1 MTTLT
6 YTVQFLTPAFL
17 GDAEQNG
24 RWRTPPFK
32 ALLRQW
38 WRVVYAADHNF
49 NVNIE
54 EMRREEG
61 LLFGNAWL
69 SHRVN
74 DREVADHCKS
84 LVRLRLENV
93 DGSPSEG
100 WARGTQKGV
109 APLPTGLQ
117 TSYAWFGLV
126 KRGGGLPDR
135 TAIKPSIPE
144 GKRRLHLVL
153 PESHG
158 GWIELTVRLIHT
170 FGQVGTRSR
179 GGWGS
184 LEFQGLT
191 SLEGEDLSRF
201 ARSLQECLNSDWAM
215 SLAQDQKGLCMWEST
230 TGYETWEKAMQKI
243 AEERK
248 RVRTE
253 LRSCKGKDL
262 RIALGFAGDGR
273 MPSPLRWKIFSRGNG
288 KLGLRVFAMPHR
300 LPADSGRTMSPDDLQ
315 TAWNTVL
322 SAVDQSSV
330 VKRINAGVH
339 R

>member
-6 YTVQFLTPAFL
+6 YTVRFLTPAFL
-17 GDAEQNG
+17 GDAEQHG

-38 WRVVYAADHNF
+38 WRVVYAADHHF
-49 NVNIE
+49 NVNIG

-69 SHRVN
+69 ENEFH
-74 DREVADHCKS
+74 KS
-84 LVRLRLENV
+84 LVWMRLENV
-93 DGSPSEG
+93 DSSPSEA
-100 WARGTQKGV
+100 WALGTQRGV
-109 APLPTGLQ
+109 NPLPTSLQ

-135 TAIKPSIPE
+135 TAIKPSTPE

-153 PESHG
+153 PESHRDR
-158 GWIELTVRLIHT
+158 IELTVRLIHT
-170 FGQVGTRSR
+170 FGQIGTRSR

-191 SLEGEDLSRF
+191 SLEGKDLSRF

-215 SLAQDQKGLCMWEST
+215 SLTQDQKGLCMWEST
-230 TGYETWEKAMQKI
+230 TGYETWDKAMQKV

-253 LRSCKGKDL
+253 LRSCGGKDL
-262 RIALGFAGDGR
+262 RTALGFAGDGR
-273 MPSPLRWKIFSRGNG
+273 MPSPLRWKIVSRQDG

-300 LPADSGRTMSPDDLQ
+300 LPADSGRTMSSADLK
-315 TAWNTVL
+315 TAWDTVMRAL
-322 SAVDQSSV
+322 DQSSV
-330 VKRINAGVH
+330 VRRIQAGVQ